1 MPLPFILAGLALSA
15 AGYGVKKGLDAKE
28 DFDTAKDVNKEAQRI
43 YDVAVKKLTSARA
56 DTNSRLENLG
66 EMKITLYGNLTMFAN
81 TFANIKNIN
90 FDHNIAK
97 EIGVSVSKSSMLDL
111 KTSVLE
117 INTVLSGGIAALG
130 TGGLAGLGA
139 FGGVGLLASASTGT
153 AISGLAGVA
162 ATNATLAWLGGGSL
176 AAGGMGMAGGMAV
189 LGGIVAGPVLA
200 VGGLIMAAK
209 AETAKHEAYSNH
221 NNAKAYVAEMDTAC
235 TVLDAIRTQIK
246 ETSSVLLELNK
257 IFVPYVNILGYIVKN
272 STSYPDYSNDDKQL
286 VMLTASIAQ
295 TLKNVCDAPV
305 LNQKGEI
312 ETASK
317 DVLRRARDLIEDL
330 ETIK

>member
-1 MPLPFILAGLALSA
+1 MPLPFILGAMALGA

-28 DFDTAKDVNKEAQRI
+28 DFDTAKDVNEEAQRM
-43 YDVAVKKLTSARA
+43 YDSSVKKLTSARV

-66 EMKITLYGNLTMFAN
+66 ELKVTIYANLTMFAN
-81 TFANIKNIN
+81 TFAKIKNID

-97 EIGVSVSKSSMLDL
+97 EIGVSISESSMIDL
-111 KTSVLE
+111 KKSVLE
-117 INTVLSGGIAALG
+117 INTVLGGGIAALG

-200 VGGLIMAAK
+200 VGGAIMAAK

-221 NNAKAYVAEMDTAC
+221 DKAKAYVAEMDTAC
-235 TVLDAIRTQIK
+235 AVLDAIRAQIK

-257 IFVPYVNILGYIVKN
+257 IFVPYVNNLAYIVKKSN
-272 STSYPDYSNDDKQL
+272 HYPDYSDDDKQL
-286 VMLTASIAQ
+286 VMLSASMAQ

-305 LNQKGEI
+305 LNQDGEI
-312 ETASK
+312 EIKSQR
-317 DVLRRARDLIEDL
+317 VLRRARDLIEDM
-330 ETIK
+330 EVVQ